1 MISLQSNYKITK
13 TIIAISLFWGGINN
27 DDLID
32 MKNGNKNFWQLGKK
46 DIRKK
51 LINNIIEYIKD
62 DTSQLQI

>member
-1 MISLQSNYKITK
+1 
-13 TIIAISLFWGGINN
+13 
-27 DDLID
+27 

-62 DTSQLQI
+62 DTLQLQI